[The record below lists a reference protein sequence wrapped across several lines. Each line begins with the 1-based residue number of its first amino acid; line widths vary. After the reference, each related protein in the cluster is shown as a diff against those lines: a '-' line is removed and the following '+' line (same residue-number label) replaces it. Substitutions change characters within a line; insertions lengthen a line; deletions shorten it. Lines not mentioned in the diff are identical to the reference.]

1 MQEIMINNTISQAK
15 NKLAKHRELGK
26 NSSLS
31 IMEVAKLMDLVK
43 FGPLTGSSNKAP
55 LFFNQIW
62 N

>member
-1 MQEIMINNTISQAK
+1 MINNTISQAK

-26 NSSLS
+26 SSSLS
-31 IMEVAKLMDLVK
+31 IMEVAKLMDVVK
-43 FGPLTGSSNKAP
+43 FGPLTTTSNKTP

>member
-1 MQEIMINNTISQAK
+1 MINNTINQAK

-31 IMEVAKLMDLVK
+31 IMEVAKLMDVVK
-43 FGPLTGSSNKAP
+43 FGPISDLSNKTP